1 MRSVSVEHGHTI
13 EEIRTRI
20 AQPNVTSHLRDFVF
34 GGIDGAVT
42 TFAVVAGVQG
52 AGLSPTVVVILGFSN
67 VFADG
72 FSMAIGNYSGTK
84 AERDDIARIRQ
95 MEYRHIRDI
104 PEGET
109 EEVRQILMLKGLKG
123 KTLEDATKSI
133 TENET
138 SWINL
143 MMVDEYGKSPVDP
156 EPWRSALATFLAF
169 LLCGIVP
176 LLPYLTSVSEPFVAA
191 SIATA
196 GVFFTIGMLK
206 SAWSLT
212 PWWRS
217 GLETLAMGSAAAAI
231 AYFIGYLLRGF
242 GTEI

>member
-1 MRSVSVEHGHTI
+1 
-13 EEIRTRI
+13 
-20 AQPNVTSHLRDFVF
+20 
-34 GGIDGAVT
+34 
-42 TFAVVAGVQG
+42 
-52 AGLSPTVVVILGFSN
+52 
-67 VFADG
+67 
-72 FSMAIGNYSGTK
+72 MAIGNYSGTK

-176 LLPYLTSVSEPFVAA
+176 LLPYLTSVGEPFFAA